1 MFSPSLF
8 LTGLSFESFRD
19 KFFKEF
25 IYQKGFL
32 LEASNFD
39 DVSRDWGINFVIF
52 KSGLDNN
59 ENFKLDLIEKNKNGF
74 ELDFI
79 GIKTLYNSD
88 GKKSAAEW
96 VRSEIKKIKT
106 NPSLPQFQNA
116 TQLRISGKLSGPY
129 IENSLGYFYNNS
141 NNVDKNSQNVA
152 MWSAGFYAGHGIS
165 VINENF
171 YKCVSL
177 FSARK
182 TINKNWINS
191 KDEYL
196 SPNDTF
202 EEYHKF
208 KIDSVIYSLFHIH
221 SYQSSLRQE
230 EFNGKL
236 WDIKNQFFW
245 MSKNDMTELANQG
258 NYTELYNDARTDSD
272 RYVNTLLFG
281 EQRIYDQ
288 LSTEAKDV
296 LDLATNLVRL
306 SFEMRRNFA
315 DDTNHLNSWD
325 AGYAQLK
332 LLWKEYYPEQFKEFR
347 AKYKVLEDKM
357 RPMVYELGFLLK

>member
-8 LTGLSFESFRD
+8 LTGLSFESFRE
-19 KFFKEF
+19 KFLKEF
-25 IYQKGFL
+25 NYQKGFL
-32 LEASNFD
+32 FDAANFD

-52 KSGLDNN
+52 KSGVNNN
-59 ENFKLDLIEKNKNGF
+59 ENFRLDVIEKNKNGF
-74 ELDFI
+74 ELDTV
-79 GIKTLYNSD
+79 GSKTLYNSD
-88 GKKSAAEW
+88 NKKSAAEW
-96 VRSEIKKIKT
+96 VRIETKKIKT
-106 NPSLPQFQNA
+106 NSSLPQFQNA
-116 TQLRISGKLSGPY
+116 TQLRTSGKLSGPY

-165 VINENF
+165 VIDDNF

-182 TINKNWINS
+182 TINKNWVNS
-191 KDEYL
+191 KDEYIE
-196 SPNDTF
+196 PNETS
-202 EEYHKF
+202 EQYLKF
-208 KIDSVIYSLFHIH
+208 KMDSVVYSLFHIH
-221 SYQSSLRQE
+221 SYQSSLRQK
-230 EFNGKL
+230 EFKDQL

-245 MSKNDMTELANQG
+245 MSKNKMTELANQN

-272 RYVNTLLFG
+272 RYVHTLLFG
-281 EQRIYDQ
+281 GEGIYNQ
-288 LSTEAKDV
+288 LSDEAKDV
-296 LDLATNLVRL
+296 LDSATNLVRL
-306 SFEMRRNFA
+306 SFGMRRNFA
-315 DDTNHLNSWD
+315 DDTNQLNSWD

-332 LLWKEYYPEQFKEFR
+332 LLWKEYYPEQFNEFR